1 MLDEEGGT
9 DGNQCA
15 LNKETDSAER
25 IEADEADDDDNHD
38 HDVDED

>member
-1 MLDEEGGT
+1 MLDEEEGT

-25 IEADEADDDDNHD
+25 IEPDDEDNHD